1 MRVLQTS
8 QKHFG
13 ALGFTREQAMQ
24 KYRMNGKLSMGLLSI
39 VYALIACTLYLVFV
53 DKTKTFDKCIA
64 CVCTIMAIF
73 VTATCFVTMI
83 FGMSIL
89 MKCIDDIENLIET
102 SECFKHMIRKIKF
115 TFK

>member
-53 DKTKTFDKCIA
+53 DKTFDKCIE

-83 FGMSIL
+83 FEMSIL